1 MKAET
6 SRRLRRLVPWVVAL
20 GILAIL
26 FKTVSLAALR
36 DVARQVNPAVW
47 IPFVLVYVLAALG
60 ADSFAAWVIYRR
72 SLPDVPLRLGE
83 TVRMRGATYLLAVVH
98 YGAGQGGM
106 AYFLKTRYGVPLAR
120 AAGAVILTMGTNA
133 ITIAACALLGIV
145 LGGAPASP
153 ELRLVVLLIGA
164 GVPVYLAVIAWR
176 PGFLARVPLL
186 APLFD
191 AGVRGH
197 LVIGAARM
205 PHFAVLLVGHF
216 VAMRLFGIVVPPTQA
231 LALLPLV
238 FIISVL
244 PISPSGLGT
253 AQATAVLLFAHFAPG
268 ADAAARQAA
277 VLGYS
282 LGLLFSGTLAQALV
296 GVVFLRL
303 QSQTDTIAVRD
314 GRPDV

>member
-1 MKAET
+1 
-6 SRRLRRLVPWVVAL
+6 VPWVVGL
-20 GILAIL
+20 VILAIL

-36 DVARQVNPAVW
+36 DVARQVNLAAW
-47 IPFVLVYVLAALG
+47 ILFVLAYVLAALL

-83 TVRMRGATYLLAVVH
+83 TIRMRGATYLLSVVH

-106 AYFLKTRYGVPLAR
+106 AYFLKTRYGVPLGR

-133 ITIAACALLGIV
+133 ITIAAFAILGIV

-153 ELRLVVLLIGA
+153 QLRAVVLLIGA

-176 PGFLARVPLL
+176 PGFLERMSLL
-186 APLFD
+186 RPLFD

-197 LVIGAARM
+197 LVIGAARV
-205 PHFAVLLVGHF
+205 PHFAVLVAGHF
-216 VAMRLFGIVVPPTQA
+216 VAMRFFGIRVPPSQA
-231 LALLPLV
+231 IALLPLV

-253 AQATAVLLFAHFAPG
+253 AQATSVLLFAHFAPG
-268 ADAAARQAA
+268 VDAAARQAA

>member
-1 MKAET
+1 VAVVI
-6 SRRLRRLVPWVVAL
+6 LV
-20 GILAIL
+20 IL
-26 FKTVSLAALR
+26 FRTVSLAALR
-36 DVARQVNPAVW
+36 DVARQVSLGVW
-47 IPFVLVYVLAALG
+47 IPFVLAYVLAALV

-72 SLPDVPLRLGE
+72 SLPDVPLRLPE
-83 TVRMRGATYLLAVVH
+83 TILMRGATYLLSVVH

-106 AYFLKTRYGVPLAR
+106 AYFLKTRYGVPLGR

-133 ITIAACALLGIV
+133 ITIAAFAILGIV

-153 ELRLVVLLIGA
+153 QLRLVVVLIGA

-176 PGFLARVPLL
+176 PGFLERISLL
-186 APLFD
+186 RPLFD

-197 LVIGAARM
+197 LVIGAARV
-205 PHFAVLLVGHF
+205 PHFAVLVAGHF
-216 VAMRLFGIVVPPTQA
+216 VAMRCFGIAIPPSQA
-231 LALLPLV
+231 IALLPLV

-253 AQATAVLLFAHFAPG
+253 AQATSVLLFAHFAPG
-268 ADAAARQAA
+268 DAAAEKAA

-282 LGLLFSGTLAQALV
+282 LGLLLSGTLAQALV

-303 QSQTDTIAVRD
+303 QGQTDTIAVRD
-314 GRPDV
+314 GRPDI